1 MNKLIFIAG
10 AAALTLTTPALANP
24 GHGHGQGQGQA
35 HGNKGNT
42 HAQKSQPR
50 AHGQARHGR
59 HIVATRH
66 GGRLYAFDA
75 RGSCPPGL
83 ARKHNGCM
91 PPGQAKKAY
100 TVGQRYNRNVGFRWS
115 YNQIPMDLRSRY
127 SFDRNDRYYYRNG
140 YLYRVDP
147 RTMLVEQVISALLR

>member
-24 GHGHGQGQGQA
+24 GHGQGQGQA

-100 TVGQRYNRNVGFRWS
+100 NVGQRYNRNSGFRWS

-140 YLYRVDP
+140 YLYQVNP